1 MNVDWSTVG
10 HAAVVDRRL
19 SYLFNCFFQKKADA
33 YVSFY
38 LHWRILELDWK
49 SSTITATTATVE
61 RDTGME
67 IKTSPNGSM
76 PVPFPQDPVK
86 T

>member
-38 LHWRILELDWK
+38 LHWRILELDC
-49 SSTITATTATVE
+49 
-61 RDTGME
+61 
-67 IKTSPNGSM
+67 GSLLLLLLLLLLSFQR
-76 PVPFPQDPVK
+76 PW
-86 T
+86 